1 MILDMGIMENT
12 AVEAGA
18 MKRRARTK
26 QERRRIVE
34 ETFAAGVSVAKVAQV
49 HGVRP
54 NQVFHWRRLY
64 HKGLLGNEAETTALV
79 PVRITEAAKHRPV
92 HASAASEARRS
103 ASRLVSGT
111 IQVELER
118 ARICIQGAAD
128 PASLRV
134 VLESL
139 LG

>member
-1 MILDMGIMENT
+1 MGIMEK
-12 AVEAGA
+12 AGVEEGSR
-18 MKRRARTK
+18 KRRSRSK

-34 ETFAAGVSVAKVAQV
+34 ETFEAGASVANVARR
-49 HGVRP
+49 HGIRA

-64 HKGLLGNEAETTALV
+64 QQGLLGNMTENTALV
-79 PVRITEAAKHRPV
+79 PVRITEAVAPTRV
-92 HASAASEARRS
+92 QMRAEAYAQRVASKPRS
-103 ASRLVSGT
+103 GA
-111 IQVELER
+111 IEVELAN

-128 PASLRV
+128 PVSLRV

>member
-1 MILDMGIMENT
+1 MENT
-12 AVEAGA
+12 AVRPGLT
-18 MKRRARTK
+18 KGRSRTK

-34 ETFAAGVSVAKVAQV
+34 ETLVAGISVAEVARV

-64 HKGLLGNEAETTALV
+64 HQGLLGNEAETTALV
-79 PVRITEAAKHRPV
+79 PVKITDPAEHRQA
-92 HASAASEARRS
+92 HASAAAQARRS
-103 ASRLVSGT
+103 AGRSVSGT

-118 ARICIQGAAD
+118 ARICINGAAD
-128 PASLRV
+128 PTSLRV
-134 VLESL
+134 VLECL

>member
-1 MILDMGIMENT
+1 MESGAT
-12 AVEAGA
+12 ESEA
-18 MKRRARTK
+18 MKRRSRTK

-34 ETFAAGVSVAKVAQV
+34 ETLAAGVSVASVAEA

-54 NQVFHWRRLY
+54 SQVFHWRRLY
-64 HKGLLGNEAETTALV
+64 HQGLLGSDAETTALV
-79 PVRITEAAKHRPV
+79 PVRITDGAGHSRRAAGKPM
-92 HASAASEARRS
+92 
-103 ASRLVSGT
+103 SGT
-111 IQVELER
+111 IQVELEN
-118 ARICIQGAAD
+118 ARICIHGAAD

>member
-1 MILDMGIMENT
+1 MENT
-12 AVEAGA
+12 GGTT
-18 MKRRARTK
+18 KRRARTK

-34 ETFAAGVSVAKVAQV
+34 ETFAAGVSVTDVARA

-64 HKGLLGNEAETTALV
+64 HKGLLGNEAERTALV
-79 PVRITEAAKHRPV
+79 PVRITEAEQHPA
-92 HASAASEARRS
+92 HASPVAQARRAVGKS
-103 ASRLVSGT
+103 AYGT
-111 IQVELER
+111 IQIELER

-134 VLESL
+134 LLESL

>member
-1 MILDMGIMENT
+1 MRIMENT
-12 AVEAGA
+12 GVEPGTT
-18 MKRRARTK
+18 KRRARTK
-26 QERRRIVE
+26 QERRRVVE
-34 ETFAAGVSVAKVAQV
+34 ETFAAGVSVADVARA

-64 HKGLLGNEAETTALV
+64 HKGLLGNGTETTALV
-79 PVRITEAAKHRPV
+79 PVRITEAAEQRPV
-92 HASAASEARRS
+92 HATPAAQARRGVGKS
-103 ASRLVSGT
+103 AYGT
-111 IQVELER
+111 IQIELER
-118 ARICIQGAAD
+118 ARICIQGGVD

>member
-1 MILDMGIMENT
+1 MGIMDK
-12 AVEAGA
+12 AGVEEGST
-18 MKRRARTK
+18 KRRSRSK
-26 QERRRIVE
+26 EERRQIVE
-34 ETFAAGVSVAKVAQV
+34 ETFEAGASVANVARA

-64 HKGLLGNEAETTALV
+64 QQGLLGNRTESTALV
-79 PVRITEAAKHRPV
+79 PVKIAAAVAPTRVQMRAKVGAQRVVSKP
-92 HASAASEARRS
+92 R
-103 ASRLVSGT
+103 SGT
-111 IQVELER
+111 IEVELAN

-128 PASLRV
+128 SVSLRV

>member
-1 MILDMGIMENT
+1 MENT
-12 AVEAGA
+12 GLEPSAT
-18 MKRRARTK
+18 KRRARTK

-34 ETFAAGVSVAKVAQV
+34 ETFAAGVSVAKVAQA

-64 HKGLLGNEAETTALV
+64 HKGLLGNESETTALV
-79 PVRITEAAKHRPV
+79 PVRIIEANHRP
-92 HASAASEARRS
+92 HAIVAVEARRS
-103 ASRLVSGT
+103 TSRLASGA

-128 PASLRV
+128 PTSLRV
-134 VLESL
+134 LLESL

>member
-1 MILDMGIMENT
+1 MEST
-12 AVEAGA
+12 EGLGVTV
-18 MKRRARTK
+18 RRSRSK

-34 ETFAAGVSVAKVAQV
+34 ETLAAGVSVANVARA

-54 NQVFHWRRLY
+54 NQIFHWRRLY
-64 HKGLLGNEAETTALV
+64 HQGLLGNGPAVTALV
-79 PVRITEAAKHRPV
+79 PVKITDAAAPRPL
-92 HASAASEARRS
+92 HASAAAKTRRS
-103 ASRLVSGT
+103 TGRSASGT

-118 ARICIQGAAD
+118 ARICINGAAD

-134 VLESL
+134 VLECL

>member
-1 MILDMGIMENT
+1 MENT
-12 AVEAGA
+12 GLELGA
-18 MKRRARTK
+18 TKRRARTK

-34 ETFAAGVSVAKVAQV
+34 ETFAAGVSVAKVAQA

-64 HKGLLGNEAETTALV
+64 HKGLLGNESETALV
-79 PVRITEAAKHRPV
+79 PVRITEANHGP
-92 HASAASEARRS
+92 HASAAVEVRRS
-103 ASRLVSGT
+103 TGRLASGA

-128 PASLRV
+128 PTSLRV

>member
-1 MILDMGIMENT
+1 M
-12 AVEAGA
+12 
-18 MKRRARTK
+18 
-26 QERRRIVE
+26 E
-34 ETFAAGVSVAKVAQV
+34 ETLAAGVSVANVARA

-54 NQVFHWRRLY
+54 SQVFHWRRQY

-79 PVRITEAAKHRPV
+79 SVRITEAAKPRPV
-92 HASAASEARRS
+92 PASAAAESRRS
-103 ASRLVSGT
+103 ASRLAAGT

>member
-1 MILDMGIMENT
+1 MENT
-12 AVEAGA
+12 GLETGA
-18 MKRRARTK
+18 TKRRARSR

-34 ETFAAGVSVAKVAQV
+34 ETFAAGVSVAKVAQA

-64 HKGLLGNEAETTALV
+64 HKGLLGNESETTALV
-79 PVRITEAAKHRPV
+79 PVRITEAKREP
-92 HASAASEARRS
+92 HASVTVEARRPNG
-103 ASRLVSGT
+103 RLASGT
-111 IQVELER
+111 IQIEVER

-128 PASLRV
+128 PTSLRV

>member
-1 MILDMGIMENT
+1 MEK
-12 AVEAGA
+12 AGVEEGSR
-18 MKRRARTK
+18 KRRSRTK

-34 ETFAAGVSVAKVAQV
+34 ETFEAGASVANVARR
-49 HGVRP
+49 HGIRA

-64 HKGLLGNEAETTALV
+64 QQGLLGNMTENTALV
-79 PVRITEAAKHRPV
+79 PVRIADTVAPTRVQMRAEAYAQRV
-92 HASAASEARRS
+92 ASKPR
-103 ASRLVSGT
+103 SGT
-111 IQVELER
+111 IEVELAN

-128 PASLRV
+128 PVSLRV

>member
-1 MILDMGIMENT
+1 MRENT
-12 AVEAGA
+12 AVEQGA
-18 MKRRARTK
+18 IRRRSRTK

-34 ETFAAGVSVAKVAQV
+34 ETLAAGVSVAKVARA

-54 NQVFHWRRLY
+54 NQVYHWRRLY
-64 HKGLLGNEAETTALV
+64 HQGLLGNDAEMTALV
-79 PVRITEAAKHRPV
+79 PVTITDGAEYRPV
-92 HASAASEARRS
+92 YASAAAPRGS
-103 ASRLVSGT
+103 AGKSISGT
-111 IQVELER
+111 IQVELEKG
-118 ARICIQGAAD
+118 RICINGAAD

>member
-1 MILDMGIMENT
+1 MGIMEK
-12 AVEAGA
+12 AGVEEGSR
-18 MKRRARTK
+18 KRRSRTK

-34 ETFAAGVSVAKVAQV
+34 ETFEAGASVANVARR
-49 HGVRP
+49 HGIRA

-64 HKGLLGNEAETTALV
+64 QQGLLGNMTENTALV
-79 PVRITEAAKHRPV
+79 PVRIADTVAPTRVQMRAEAYAQRV
-92 HASAASEARRS
+92 ASKPR
-103 ASRLVSGT
+103 SGT
-111 IQVELER
+111 IEVELAN

-128 PASLRV
+128 PVSLRV

>member
-1 MILDMGIMENT
+1 MG
-12 AVEAGA
+12 AGTT
-18 MKRRARTK
+18 KRRARTK
-26 QERRRIVE
+26 KERRRVVE
-34 ETFAAGVSVAKVAQV
+34 ETFAAGVSVTNVARA
-49 HGVRP
+49 HGVGP

-79 PVRITEAAKHRPV
+79 PVRITEAEKRPA
-92 HASAASEARRS
+92 HASPVAQAWQAVGKAAY
-103 ASRLVSGT
+103 GT
-111 IQVELER
+111 IQIELER

-134 VLESL
+134 LLESL

>member
-1 MILDMGIMENT
+1 MEIMEK
-12 AVEAGA
+12 AGA
-18 MKRRARTK
+18 EEGSRKRRSRTK

-34 ETFAAGVSVAKVAQV
+34 ETFEAGASVAKVARR
-49 HGVRP
+49 HGIRA

-64 HKGLLGNEAETTALV
+64 QQGLLGNMTENTALV
-79 PVRITEAAKHRPV
+79 PVRIADTVAPTRVQMRAEAYAQRV
-92 HASAASEARRS
+92 ASKPR
-103 ASRLVSGT
+103 SGT
-111 IQVELER
+111 IEVELAN

-128 PASLRV
+128 PVSLRV

>member
-1 MILDMGIMENT
+1 MEK
-12 AVEAGA
+12 AGVEEGSR
-18 MKRRARTK
+18 KRRSRTK

-34 ETFAAGVSVAKVAQV
+34 ETFEAGASVANVARM
-49 HGVRP
+49 HGIRP

-64 HKGLLGNEAETTALV
+64 QQGLLGNRTESTALV
-79 PVRITEAAKHRPV
+79 PVRIADTVAPTRVQMRAEAYAQRI
-92 HASAASEARRS
+92 ASKPR
-103 ASRLVSGT
+103 SGT
-111 IQVELER
+111 VEVELAN

-128 PASLRV
+128 PVSLRV

>member
-1 MILDMGIMENT
+1 MGIMEK
-12 AVEAGA
+12 AGVEEGSR
-18 MKRRARTK
+18 KRRSRTK

-34 ETFAAGVSVAKVAQV
+34 ETFEAGASVAKVARR
-49 HGVRP
+49 HGIRA

-64 HKGLLGNEAETTALV
+64 QQGLLGNMTENTALV
-79 PVRITEAAKHRPV
+79 PVRIADTVAPTRVQMRAEAYAQRV
-92 HASAASEARRS
+92 ASKPR
-103 ASRLVSGT
+103 SGT
-111 IQVELER
+111 IEVELAN

-128 PASLRV
+128 PVSLRV